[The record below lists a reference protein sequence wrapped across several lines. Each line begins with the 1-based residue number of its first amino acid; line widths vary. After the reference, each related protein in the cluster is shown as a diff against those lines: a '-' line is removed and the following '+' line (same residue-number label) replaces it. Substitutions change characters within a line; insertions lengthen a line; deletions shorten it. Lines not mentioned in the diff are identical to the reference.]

1 MTLPLAVHTLS
12 WEKLELPGSGYR
24 GCLGLGL
31 GYLRGACSWQSVAG
45 IREAGIGIPWRLEP
59 RAGEPEGTAS

>member
-12 WEKLELPGSGYR
+12 WEKLELPGSGSR

-31 GYLRGACSWQSVAG
+31 GYLRGACS
-45 IREAGIGIPWRLEP
+45 
-59 RAGEPEGTAS
+59 

>member
-24 GCLGLGL
+24 DCLGLGL
-31 GYLRGACSWQSVAG
+31 GYLSGACSWQSVAG
-45 IREAGIGIPWRLEP
+45 IREAGILWRLEP
-59 RAGEPEGTAS
+59 RAREPEGTAS